1 MNVQIQIRIS
11 SRIGKVPVTTA
22 YDAGI
27 RIQINAP
34 SQVPKKTRIHRVRAV
49 DANNNKIMIGDYNV
63 KTNYI
68 FTVVFEGIQQL
79 KIKISR
85 QKDTGTP
92 FTPRRVIKK
101 LVPVLGAGKEDP
113 SQIRNAITVI
123 QPKVRKEYNIA
134 IKVSNCFNFL

>member
-27 RIQINAP
+27 RIQRNAP
-34 SQVPKKTRIHRVRAV
+34 SQVPKKKRIHRVQAV
-49 DANNNKIMIGDYNV
+49 NANNNKIMIGDYNV

-68 FTVVFEGIQQL
+68 FTVVFESIQQL

-101 LVPVLGAGKEDP
+101 TRTGSGSRKGRSVSDP
-113 SQIRNAITVI
+113 QRNHCYSIST
-123 QPKVRKEYNIA
+123 
-134 IKVSNCFNFL
+134 